1 MRLMLSVGCNDYES
15 PTIQNLAGA
24 EADAQRMFAALTD
37 VAIGGY
43 SAEHSMLLLSPTLS
57 QLRDALLR
65 LLSDHGPVDT
75 FTFYFAGHGS
85 VKSGSFYMWGSD
97 VIESRLSMTALSL
110 GDVFRMI
117 AEVAPVQTNIIV
129 DACEGGGL
137 INDLGVLL
145 KAETLGNAHTPGV
158 TLFATAA
165 QDESAMEEK
174 GEGLGTSV
182 LLDCIEGRDF
192 VQDHAPALDLVEIS
206 RRVSSKLRASGQT
219 PVVWGLNLSTS
230 PRFCRNPFYSDSP
243 IAMQAFVKEWS
254 VKSEVGL
261 DQTQYETL
269 WSIYASIESNWEP
282 VRLAKTIQP
291 VFSTMSGNP
300 VMLANFALRLC
311 DSLSER
317 AELTTD
323 RFRSIEVGAVL
334 AVALLPYLGMDTVKN
349 AAQRI
354 VDEVAV
360 QISARTVLL
369 NTTLNEDPF
378 ALLSPDNA
386 ISELYLLPIRVTKVL
401 AWTAVPVLIELERRS
416 GSGTAAE
423 QYSALVESLL
433 ETYRYSIAPVSDSQA
448 PHWFILLLALRAV
461 DLSAECDEIAGL
473 AFNQLVANKGMLLR
487 ANATGAQILDYLLA
501 SEIGD
506 YSKVSDAIERPNET
520 LTVLLRLAPAL
531 GLTDVIDESL
541 WLLDG
546 VNFMAYLNPDY
557 SCFGD
562 EVMHDGENL
571 VWEIGYDIFRSQELV
586 TAWPAIPQPVNE
598 LVRSLSLLAA
608 LLYPDRVPW
617 HCLHESDEK
626 S

>member
-1 MRLMLSVGCNDYES
+1 MRLALSVGCNDYVS
-15 PTIQNLAGA
+15 SSIPNLDGA
-24 EADAQRMFAALTD
+24 EADAQRIFGALTD
-37 VAIGGY
+37 EAFGGY
-43 SAEHSMLLLSPTLS
+43 SAEHSKLLLSPTLAE
-57 QLRDALLR
+57 LREALR
-65 LLSDHGPVDT
+65 GLLSDHGAIDT

-85 VKSGSFYMWGSD
+85 VKSGSFYMWGND

-117 AEVAPVQTNIIV
+117 AEVAPEQTNIIV

-145 KAETLGNAHTPGV
+145 KTETLGNAHTPGV

-165 QDESAMEEK
+165 QDELAMEED
-174 GEGLGTSV
+174 GVGQGTSA

-192 VQDHAPALDLVEIS
+192 VQDHAPVLDLVEIS

-219 PVVWGLNLSTS
+219 PVVWGLNLSTA

-261 DQTQYETL
+261 NQTQYEAL

-282 VRLAKTIQP
+282 VKLAGTVQP
-291 VFSTMSGNP
+291 ILSAMSSNP
-300 VMLANFALRLC
+300 VMLSNFVLRLC

-323 RFRSIEVGAVL
+323 RFRSAEVGAVL
-334 AVALLPYLGMDTVKN
+334 AVSLLPYLGSDAVTK

-354 VDEVAV
+354 IDEVLV
-360 QISARTVLL
+360 QVSATTILL
-369 NTTLNEDPF
+369 NAALYKDQF

-386 ISELYLLPIRVTKVL
+386 IPELYLLPIRVTKVL
-401 AWTAVPVLIELERRS
+401 AWTAVPALIELENES
-416 GSGTAAE
+416 GSGTAAA
-423 QYSALVESLL
+423 QFAVLVERLL
-433 ETYRYSIAPVSDSQA
+433 ETYRYSITPVSDSQA
-448 PHWFILLLALRAV
+448 PHWFILLLALRAMA
-461 DLSAECDEIAGL
+461 LSEEADEIAGL
-473 AFNQLVANKGMLLR
+473 AFNRLVANKGMLLR
-487 ANATGAQILDYLLA
+487 ANVTGAQILDYILA
-501 SEIGD
+501 AESGD
-506 YSKVSDAIERPNET
+506 FSKVIDAIERPNET
-520 LTVLLRLAPAL
+520 LTVLLRFAPTL

-546 VNFMAYLNPDY
+546 VSFMAYVNPDHL
-557 SCFGD
+557 CFGD

-571 VWEIGYDIFRSQELV
+571 VWQIGYDIFRAQELAV
-586 TAWPAIPQPVNE
+586 AWPPMTPPANE
-598 LVRSLSLLAA
+598 LVRNLSLLAA

-617 HCLHESDEK
+617 HCLNE
-626 S
+626 